1 MGTAIRVPSE
11 RADSGAEVPLTLDE
25 APPPRLLGLVDQV
38 ALWGNLGISILLL
51 LTATFVMAPDPA
63 LPPLS
68 LGAALVAIVVGAVI
82 GNALLGLG
90 AVPGAE
96 TGAPAMVLLRGMF
109 GWRGSWV
116 PTALNVAQNVG
127 WATFEVWIIAESAT
141 RLTSD
146 GLRPV
151 FVVAA
156 GVIATVMALRPLGVV
171 RGYLKRVAVWAV
183 LLSTGYLLVRVLGRP
198 LPDLG
203 DGSWAAFWK
212 STDLVIALPISWV
225 PLAADYSR
233 HSRSAKAAFGG
244 AFLGYGAA
252 TLAFFSLGVLAYSS
266 FALAA
271 GPGEQVDVIAS
282 VLALPIGGLAL
293 LILVLDELDEVFANI
308 YSTTMSVQ
316 NVRPTI
322 DRRVVTV
329 VAGVLATALALAFDM
344 LAYEGFLLLIGS
356 VFVPLF
362 ATFAIDY
369 YVLRRGRWDTSES
382 ARPRWEMVVPWV
394 AGFVAYQLINPGI
407 VGWWQRWWVARQGDL
422 GFTPPTWASAS
433 LCSFA
438 VAALLALVVGRA
450 RRR

>member
-1 MGTAIRVPSE
+1 MSATAAAAP
-11 RADSGAEVPLTLDE
+11 AAEAPLTLEE
-25 APPPRLLGLVDQV
+25 APPRLLGLLDQT

-51 LTATFVMAPDPA
+51 LSAAFVVAPDPA

-68 LGAALVAIVVGAVI
+68 LAAALAAVVVGALV

-116 PTALNVAQNVG
+116 PTAFNVAQNIG
-127 WATFEVWIIAESAT
+127 WATFEVWIIAESAA

-156 GVIATVMALRPLGVV
+156 GAIATAMALRPLGVV
-171 RGYLKRVAVWAV
+171 RGYMKKVAVWAV
-183 LLSTGYLLVRVLGRP
+183 LASTAYLFVRVLGRP
-198 LPDLG
+198 LPAFG
-203 DGSWAAFWK
+203 DGSWAGFWK
-212 STDLVIALPISWV
+212 ATDIVIALPISWV

-233 HSRSAKAAFGG
+233 HSRNARAAFGG

-252 TLAFFSLGVLAYSS
+252 TVAFFTLGVLVAS
-266 FALAA
+266 
-271 GPGEQVDVIAS
+271 GGEPDVIAS
-282 VLALPIGGLAL
+282 VLALPVGSVAL
-293 LILVLDELDEVFANI
+293 LILVVDELDEVFANV
-308 YSTTMSVQ
+308 YSTAVSVQ
-316 NVRPTI
+316 NVQPRV

-329 VAGVLATALALAFDM
+329 AVGVLATVLALAFDM

-362 ATFAIDY
+362 ATFAVDY
-369 YVLRRGRWDTSES
+369 YVLRRGRWDVSE
-382 ARPRWEMVVPWV
+382 AAPPRWEMVLPWA
-394 AGFVAYQLINPGI
+394 AGFVTYQLVNPGI
-407 VGWWQRWWVARQGDL
+407 VGWWQRWWTGL

-433 LCSFA
+433 LWSFA
-438 VAALLALVVGRA
+438 VAALLALVVGRL